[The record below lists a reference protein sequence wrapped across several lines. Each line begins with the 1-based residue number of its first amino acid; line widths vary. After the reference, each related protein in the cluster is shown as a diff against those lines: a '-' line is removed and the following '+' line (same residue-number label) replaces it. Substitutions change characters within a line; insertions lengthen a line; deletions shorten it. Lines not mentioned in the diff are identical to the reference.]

1 MWMLL
6 NFKCIIILGDK
17 HEGKKVWN
25 WCIWVRW
32 EVCVMFSL
40 KIQKERQ
47 LRSSKTQTCY
57 KFWNN
62 TRCSSKAKLPKI
74 KIQALLEE
82 WFPLNLKLP
91 TKDILK

>member
-32 EVCVMFSL
+32 EVWLCFHWKFKKNGNFGQVKLRHAINFEIILDAQAKRNCL
-40 KIQKERQ
+40 K
-47 LRSSKTQTCY
+47 SK
-57 KFWNN
+57 
-62 TRCSSKAKLPKI
+62 SKLC
-74 KIQALLEE
+74 
-82 WFPLNLKLP
+82 
-91 TKDILK
+91 